1 MAATMAATMA
11 ADPGVPSPVRSGGRL
26 LVVEDDAKLATLLRE
41 QLAIAGYGVQV
52 AASLAEA
59 RLALADAP
67 YDLVVLDLHLPD
79 GDGLDL
85 AEEIRRDERM
95 AVLILSAR
103 ADVESRVA
111 GLYAGASDY
120 VTKPFSVQE
129 LLARVHV
136 RLRERGQA
144 ATLRHGAIEFDPGT
158 GRCAVGTDSVL
169 LPEREAAVLALLL
182 RYRGRVFGQADLER
196 ALYGAD
202 VPDSN
207 TVEVFVYNLRRKLS
221 GLGQRD
227 VIRTVRNR
235 GYVIL

>member
-1 MAATMAATMA
+1 MTTERATVSRGRA
-11 ADPGVPSPVRSGGRL
+11 GGRL
-26 LVVEDDAKLATLLRE
+26 LVVEDEPQLAAMLRE
-41 QLAIAGYGVQV
+41 QLTIAGYGVE
-52 AASLAEA
+52 AAGTLATA
-59 RLALADAP
+59 RAALADAP
-67 YDLVVLDLHLPD
+67 FDLVVLDLHLPD
-79 GDGLDL
+79 GDGLTL
-85 AEEIRRDERM
+85 AEEIRQDDRV

-129 LLARVHV
+129 LLARIHV
-136 RLRERGQA
+136 RLRERGGA
-144 ATLRHGAIEFDPGT
+144 PTLRYGDLELDPQT
-158 GRCAVGTDSVL
+158 GRCAAGERSVL

-182 RYRGRVFGQADLER
+182 RYRGRVFGQADVER

-207 TVEVFVYNLRRKLS
+207 TVEVFVYNLRRKLAA
-221 GLGQRD
+221 LGQSD

>member
-1 MAATMAATMA
+1 MTTEEATGARGGA
-11 ADPGVPSPVRSGGRL
+11 GGRL
-26 LVVEDDAKLATLLRE
+26 LVVEDDMQLSAMLRE
-41 QLAIAGYGVQV
+41 QLAIAGYLVEV
-52 AASLAEA
+52 AGT
-59 RLALADAP
+59 LADARGAMAEALF
-67 YDLVVLDLHLPD
+67 DLVVLDLQLPD
-79 GDGLDL
+79 GDGLTL
-85 AEEIRRDERM
+85 AEEIRRDDEV

-129 LLARVHV
+129 LLARIHV

-144 ATLRHGAIEFDPGT
+144 ETLRYRDLELDPRT
-158 GRCAVGTDSVL
+158 GRCDVGDQNVL

-182 RYRGRVFGQADLER
+182 RYRGRVFSQADLER

-202 VPDSN
+202 VPESN
-207 TVEVFVYNLRRKLS
+207 TIEVFVYNLRRKLA
-221 GLGQRD
+221 GLGHRD

>member
-1 MAATMAATMA
+1 MTTEEAPGTRGAA
-11 ADPGVPSPVRSGGRL
+11 GGRL
-26 LVVEDDAKLATLLRE
+26 LVVEDDPQLSAMLRE
-41 QLAIAGYGVQV
+41 QLSMAGYSGEV
-52 AASLAEA
+52 AGT
-59 RLALADAP
+59 LADARGAMAGALF
-67 YDLVVLDLHLPD
+67 DLVVLDLHLPD
-79 GDGLDL
+79 GDGLTL
-85 AEEIRRDERM
+85 AEEIRRDDEV
-95 AVLILSAR
+95 AVVILSAR

-129 LLARVHV
+129 LLARIHV

-144 ATLRHGAIEFDPGT
+144 ETLRYRDLALDPRT
-158 GRCAVGTDSVL
+158 GRCEAGDQDVL

-182 RYRGRVFGQADLER
+182 RYRGRVFSRADLER

-202 VPDSN
+202 VPESN
-207 TVEVFVYNLRRKLS
+207 TVEVFVYNLRRKLA
-221 GLGQRD
+221 GLGHRD

>member
-1 MAATMAATMA
+1 M
-11 ADPGVPSPVRSGGRL
+11 
-26 LVVEDDAKLATLLRE
+26 
-41 QLAIAGYGVQV
+41 
-52 AASLAEA
+52 
-59 RLALADAP
+59 
-67 YDLVVLDLHLPD
+67 LDLHLPD

-144 ATLRHGAIEFDPGT
+144 ATLRHGAIEFDPST